1 MSANQTTR
9 PRAWLAAVPL
19 VLLLTGAC
27 TSVPRGSQN
36 SYEGREGGTMTAT
49 EGNEVLARSLAI
61 KDPLHKRVDGRLV
74 VQFTLENRRS
84 SDTQF
89 AWAID
94 WFDQQGFAE
103 IINISINQSLSRT
116 VLTSLTTFFVVGVL
130 FVANR
135 PQHNVLE
142 GFSFAMLIGVVIGT
156 YSSMFVASPMRRR
169 P

>member
-36 SYEGREGGTMTAT
+36 SYEGREGGPMTAT

-94 WFDQQGFAE
+94 WFDQQGFAVQGAVRHWQPVALGGYGST
-103 IINISINQSLSRT
+103 ILTVTAPTPDAVSWKLQVTSRNE
-116 VLTSLTTFFVVGVL
+116 V
-130 FVANR
+130 
-135 PQHNVLE
+135 Q
-142 GFSFAMLIGVVIGT
+142 
-156 YSSMFVASPMRRR
+156 
-169 P
+169 